1 MDRWFDGSIDRWF
14 DGSLVRW
21 IAGSMDRWSLLD
33 VQNIRWFVFCSRTKM
48 AFAFQLFHVSLF
60 LVFLTIH
67 SPVVNPSNI
76 PKTWLDFVQSCIA
89 SFKSS
94 GAKHY
99 FSNVFYPSGGDHVG
113 GPEAYRIP
121 PVILWNPLIQTECD
135 LACPYCQSSLRTW
148 RWNDG
153 TSPHSVRRS
162 IFSIQERVLLVS
174 CVYLCENHHQVIAH
188 DPELLKLV
196 REAGIRIPFIL
207 LHKPGMTKELH
218 DFISISI
225 QAGLCSQDI
234 ENMLLN
240 MYSCHHSNRT
250 YLYYSQR
257 TCSIGGN
264 VQCNLPL
271 FNPKKDSIWCT
282 NPSCRSSSKR
292 VKLFE
297 S

>member
-1 MDRWFDGSIDRWF
+1 MDLWFDRSVVRWISGSMDLWF

-21 IAGSMDRWSLLD
+21 IDGAYLTCRTSAGLYFAVAQKWRSL
-33 VQNIRWFVFCSRTKM
+33 FSFFMC
-48 AFAFQLFHVSLF
+48 LF
-60 LVFLTIH
+60 LVFLSIH

-94 GAKHY
+94 GAKLC

-113 GPEAYRIP
+113 DPEAYRIP

-148 RWNDG
+148 RWSDG
-153 TSPHSVRRS
+153 TSPHSVPRS

-196 REAGIRIPFIL
+196 KQALKFHL
-207 LHKPGMTKELH
+207 FC
-218 DFISISI
+218 FIS
-225 QAGLCSQDI
+225 L
-234 ENMLLN
+234 
-240 MYSCHHSNRT
+240 
-250 YLYYSQR
+250 
-257 TCSIGGN
+257 
-264 VQCNLPL
+264 V
-271 FNPKKDSIWCT
+271 
-282 NPSCRSSSKR
+282 
-292 VKLFE
+292 
-297 S
+297 